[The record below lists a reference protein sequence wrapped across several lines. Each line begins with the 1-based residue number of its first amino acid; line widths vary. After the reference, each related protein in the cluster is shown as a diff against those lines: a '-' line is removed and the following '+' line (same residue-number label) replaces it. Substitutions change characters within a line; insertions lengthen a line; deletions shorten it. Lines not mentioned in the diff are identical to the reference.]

1 MTRATANHRECD
13 VLVIAAAPPDHFRT
27 PRPDRQTD
35 RRSRELSALPYRRIA
50 VTAQLVVQYR
60 HELIRILAGDFYQRR
75 ALLSPRWRLQLAY
88 GCLLGF
94 SNSAFAWAAAM
105 TRLRPCPTSRPC
117 IGQSAALTVRVARK
131 LLFLLDAA

>member
-1 MTRATANHRECD
+1 MSLLSRR
-13 VLVIAAAPPDHFRT
+13 PRRT
-27 PRPDRQTD
+27 I
-35 RRSRELSALPYRRIA
+35 SALLAQMANRPSFSRTIRASVSANRCYRS
-50 VTAQLVVQYR
+50 TCVQYR

-94 SNSAFAWAAAM
+94 SNWAFAWAAAM